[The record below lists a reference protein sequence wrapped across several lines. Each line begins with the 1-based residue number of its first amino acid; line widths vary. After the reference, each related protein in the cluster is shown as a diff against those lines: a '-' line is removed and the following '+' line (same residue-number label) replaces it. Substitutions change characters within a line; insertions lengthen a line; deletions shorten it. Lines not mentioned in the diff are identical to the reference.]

1 MHIDHANLAKRER
14 QRLIG
19 SLVTRKRIGTQLELR
34 DALAEAGCRV
44 TQATI
49 SRDIRELGLEKGK
62 DSLGRPRY
70 VAPQRMRR
78 VEPSEAL
85 AGVLRQFGRSA
96 VAAAN
101 LVVLTSEL
109 GTAPAIG
116 RTLDRNEHR
125 LVVGTVAGDDT
136 LLVITKSVADARA
149 LARELSAQI
158 DPRS

>member
-1 MHIDHANLAKRER
+1 MHLENANLAKGER

-49 SRDIRELGLEKGK
+49 SRDIRELGLEKAK

-70 VAPQRMRR
+70 VVPQRMRR

-85 AGVLRQFGRSA
+85 AAVLRQFARSA
-96 VAAAN
+96 TAAAN
-101 LVVLTSEL
+101 LVVISSEL

-116 RTLDRNEHR
+116 RTLDRNEHG

-136 LLVITKSVADARA
+136 LLVITKSAADARA
-149 LARELSAQI
+149 LARELGGLI
-158 DPRS
+158 DSSG